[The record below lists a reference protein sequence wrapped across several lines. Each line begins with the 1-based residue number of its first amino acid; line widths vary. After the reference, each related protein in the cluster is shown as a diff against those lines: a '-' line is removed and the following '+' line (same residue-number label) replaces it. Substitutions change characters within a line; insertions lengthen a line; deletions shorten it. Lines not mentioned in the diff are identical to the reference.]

1 MIKSGYMTIKG
12 PVDAQRFLMI
22 FDRIEKPF
30 TIAWTQGEKRS
41 IPQNSIMHMWF
52 DEIAKHL
59 GDRTLKDVKGQCHHM
74 WALDVRLKDPQFAWV
89 WQRTGALM
97 SYEQQ
102 CNLLASETLGV
113 SSRMSKAE
121 MREYLEQIR
130 AHYAQQGI
138 VLKDPEEMR

>member
-1 MIKSGYMTIKG
+1 
-12 PVDAQRFLMI
+12 
-22 FDRIEKPF
+22 
-30 TIAWTQGEKRS
+30 
-41 IPQNSIMHMWF
+41 
-52 DEIAKHL
+52 
-59 GDRTLKDVKGQCHHM
+59 
-74 WALDVRLKDPQFAWV
+74 
-89 WQRTGALM
+89 M

>member
-74 WALDVRLKDPQFAWV
+74 WAIGCAPQRPAVCLGLAKD
-89 WQRTGALM
+89 R
-97 SYEQQ
+97 
-102 CNLLASETLGV
+102 
-113 SSRMSKAE
+113 
-121 MREYLEQIR
+121 R
-130 AHYAQQGI
+130 ANE
-138 VLKDPEEMR
+138 L